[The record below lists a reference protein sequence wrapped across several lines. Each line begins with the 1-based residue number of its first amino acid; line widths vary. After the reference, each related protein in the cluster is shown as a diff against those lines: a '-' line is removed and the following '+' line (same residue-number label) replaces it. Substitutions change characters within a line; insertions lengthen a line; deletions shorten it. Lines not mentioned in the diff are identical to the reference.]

1 VTSLFGFDQ
10 TVTNVNKNMAMSG
23 CSYCSRYVASTQ

>member
-1 VTSLFGFDQ
+1 
-10 TVTNVNKNMAMSG
+10 MAMSG